1 MCRGSH
7 VFGLCL
13 DCDIFYWEFSA
24 GYCRLFIDFIMS
36 INFRSEVVKNV
47 DALLGKVC
55 LVVCLPFL
63 SMLLKLTV
71 T

>member
-1 MCRGSH
+1 M
-7 VFGLCL
+7 
-13 DCDIFYWEFSA
+13 
-24 GYCRLFIDFIMS
+24 
-36 INFRSEVVKNV
+36 KNV

>member
-1 MCRGSH
+1 MCLVYVWTVTFFTGSFLQG
-7 VFGLCL
+7 VVDCLLISLCQL
-13 DCDIFYWEFSA
+13 I
-24 GYCRLFIDFIMS
+24 
-36 INFRSEVVKNV
+36 FRSEVVKNV